1 MDMHSAM
8 HRNAMSI
15 GANHLAQHKNAID
28 RDTAIRLAN
37 ARKNAEAIARQRR
50 ANQAYADK
58 QADRDLEE
66 RMHMATL
73 ALKKMELKARG
84 MLE

>member
-1 MDMHSAM
+1 MDMHTAQHM
-8 HRNAMSI
+8 NAMKI

-37 ARKNAEAIARQRR
+37 ARKNAEAIGRQRR
-50 ANQAYADK
+50 YNQAMADK
-58 QADRDLEE
+58 QADRNLKE

-73 ALKKMELKARG
+73 ALKKMELEARG
-84 MLE
+84 LLG

>member
-1 MDMHSAM
+1 MDMHTAQHM
-8 HRNAMSI
+8 NAMKI

-50 ANQAYADK
+50 ANQAMADK

-84 MLE
+84 MLG

>member
-8 HRNAMSI
+8 HQNAMRI

-50 ANQAYADK
+50 YDQAMADK

-84 MLE
+84 LLR

>member
-1 MDMHSAM
+1 MDMHTAQ
-8 HRNAMSI
+8 HLNAMSI

-50 ANQAYADK
+50 YDQAMADK

-84 MLE
+84 LLR